1 MWCTVRWTCPG
12 GATPG
17 AAGLVSF
24 RLLGVEPLR
33 VNPVGLRKTAGD
45 IETLGGQLAGARTA
59 PPPAAAGSW
68 QSSVPVAAT
77 AHAGASADETVLANR
92 MRATATKIG
101 VAAATYTTTDTATAS
116 TLSGQVV

>member
-1 MWCTVRWTCPG
+1 MLDRF
-12 GATPG
+12 
-17 AAGLVSF
+17 F

-33 VNPVGLRKTAGD
+33 VNPVGLRQAAGR
-45 IETLGGQLAGARTA
+45 IEVLGSQLAGAPSS
-59 PPPAAAGSW
+59 PPPATAEPW

-101 VAAATYTTTDTATAS
+101 VAATNYTTTDTTTAS
-116 TLSGQVV
+116 MLSGQVV